1 MDGETMM
8 VTGSAG
14 RQLFWSSLRE
24 RLGWLGWHAI
34 CVPVAICCVAPL
46 IWMASSSLKSQQT
59 VFSDFSL
66 IPAKP
71 QWENFAIAWTQGK
84 FGIYFFNSVLYTAVI
99 VLGVVSVSALAAYA
113 FSRFTFKGSGG
124 LYKLVLSTM
133 LIPIPGAFVALYILV
148 KLLGLI
154 DTGSGQVVA
163 RLGYILPQINA
174 GLPLG
179 IFIMKP
185 FFDKIP
191 KDLEE
196 SAEVDGCGVLGVFW
210 HVMIPLA
217 RPALGVVALLTS
229 IAAWNEFMWAYLV
242 FSRPELMPL
251 QRGLLAFQGE
261 HLTDYALLMAATLI
275 AIAPIVVIYLV
286 MQRTIIQGI
295 TAGALK
301 G

>member
-1 MDGETMM
+1 M
-8 VTGSAG
+8 
-14 RQLFWSSLRE
+14 
-24 RLGWLGWHAI
+24 
-34 CVPVAICCVAPL
+34 AICCVAPL
-46 IWMASSSLKSQQT
+46 VWMASSSLKSQQT

>member
-34 CVPVAICCVAPL
+34 CLPVAICCVAPL

-84 FGIYFFNSVLYTAVI
+84 FGIYFFNSVFYTAVI

>member
-46 IWMASSSLKSQQT
+46 VWMASSSLKSQQT